1 MPAVD
6 QEATG
11 KAKLTSEVTYT
22 LLGITKADLN
32 TYLDAGLKKQLDSKG
47 DQRVYENG
55 SDKVTFAQFNVSDA
69 GSTVLLSGT
78 GKIGPN
84 IEDAAVKEQSKG
96 KRYGDVQSQI
106 ESIQGVRDV
115 DVKFWPFWVT
125 VVPNDV
131 NKVNVE
137 FKLNES

>member
-1 MPAVD
+1 M
-6 QEATG
+6 T
-11 KAKLTSEVTYT
+11 VT
-22 LLGITKADLN
+22 A
-32 TYLDAGLKKQLDSKG
+32 
-47 DQRVYENG
+47 
-55 SDKVTFAQFNVSDA
+55 
-69 GSTVLLSGT
+69 T

-84 IEDAAVKEQSKG
+84 IKDSDVKEQAKG
-96 KRYGDVQSQI
+96 KRYGEVQSQI

>member
-1 MPAVD
+1 M
-6 QEATG
+6 
-11 KAKLTSEVTYT
+11 
-22 LLGITKADLN
+22 
-32 TYLDAGLKKQLDSKG
+32 
-47 DQRVYENG
+47 YENG
-55 SDKVTFAQFNVSDA
+55 SNKVAFAQFETID
-69 GSTVLLSGT
+69 GSSSVTLTAT

-84 IEDAAVKEQSKG
+84 IKDDEVKEQSKG
-96 KRYGDVQSQI
+96 KRYGEVQSQI

-125 VVPNDV
+125 TVPNDV